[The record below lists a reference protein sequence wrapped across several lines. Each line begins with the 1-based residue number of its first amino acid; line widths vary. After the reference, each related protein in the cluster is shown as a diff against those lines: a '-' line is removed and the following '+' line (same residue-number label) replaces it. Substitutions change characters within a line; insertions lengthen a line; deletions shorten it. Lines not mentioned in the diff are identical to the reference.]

1 MRVVDTTFSRTDR
14 FDFELSVC
22 GYESRS
28 TYIARATAESQS
40 LKVAIDYQSLG
51 DGDYD
56 DNKAW
61 LVANDT
67 ALDTEDEA
75 IARLTDLLEGGARV
89 RVDISS
95 MRRTTMARVVEA
107 VCSSRTD
114 SQVQFVYAPA
124 MYEASSQAVED
135 HLALSAG
142 PVTRYF
148 SGALRPTSVPLGLV
162 AGLGLEPHR
171 VLGLTELLEPSR
183 VWAFLAVSED
193 KRFQAAVLEVNQP
206 TVASPQS
213 DLFKY
218 DLRSVA
224 DTYAAVE
231 SLVYAAGESHRL
243 VLAPSGPKVF
253 ALVCLLV
260 AATPGSYQPAV
271 WRVGG
276 PTSSATS
283 GFRAAGDVVAVDV
296 TASAR
301 RVQPHSG

>member
-1 MRVVDTTFSRTDR
+1 MHVVDATFSRSDE
-14 FDFELSVC
+14 FDVELSVC

-28 TYIARATAESQS
+28 TYIARATARSES
-40 LKVAIDYQSLG
+40 LKLAIDYQSLG
-51 DGDYD
+51 QGDYD

-61 LVANDT
+61 LVARQT
-67 ALDTEDEA
+67 ILDTEGET
-75 IARLTDLLEGGARV
+75 IARLTDLLDDGARA
-89 RVDISS
+89 RIDISS
-95 MRRTTMARVVEA
+95 MRRTTIARVVET

-114 SQVQFVYAPA
+114 SDVQFVYAPA

-148 SGALRPTSVPLGLV
+148 SGALRPTSVPLGLI

-206 TVASPQS
+206 TIASPQS
-213 DLFKY
+213 DMFKY

-260 AATPGSYQPAV
+260 AATPGPHQPAV

-276 PTSSATS
+276 STSSATS
-283 GFRAAGDVVAVDV
+283 GFRAAGDVVAVNV
-296 TASAR
+296 KTRAR
-301 RVQPHSG
+301 GAQPHAR